1 MPIKVVLQNIDGTR
15 RVKSIVD
22 GYGGLNKCLPF
33 GDLSFPLLKYVDPY
47 GNAVFNKLQMPQLLE
62 ELELLVKRCS
72 DQESKS
78 LLEGV
83 RELAAECNEANHLY
97 LRFVGD

>member
-1 MPIKVVLQNIDGTR
+1 MPIKVILQNIDGTR
-15 RVKSIVD
+15 RIKSVVD
-22 GYGGLNKCLPF
+22 GCGGLNRCLPF
-33 GDLSFPLLKYVDPY
+33 ADQSFPLLQYVDPY

-62 ELELLVKRCS
+62 ELELLMKRCS

-78 LLEGV
+78 LLEAV
-83 RELAAECNEANHLY
+83 RDLAAECNAANHLY